1 MADEG
6 VSNMEWWVLLPVA
19 AGFAALIWFLVWLSK
34 KYPKTSM
41 DTWIPVVKAI
51 SDGVGYVIKAF
62 DKDPKTESNTER
74 IYRYA
79 SIAVAS
85 VEQAWKKIR
94 EKMEEGENESL
105 HETMKEEAMSFV
117 DKLAEADNMTL
128 TPAERGIIDGI
139 VEAALYF
146 LPKPAKAEAIK
157 PEGTD

>member
-1 MADEG
+1 MASKG
-6 VSNMEWWVLLPVA
+6 VMNMEWWMLIPIA
-19 AGFAALIWFLVWLSK
+19 AGFAALIWFLVWWSRK
-34 KYPKTSM
+34 HPKSSM

-94 EKMEEGENESL
+94 EKMDEGENEKL
-105 HETMKEEAMSFV
+105 HETMKEEAMAFV
-117 DKLAEADNMTL
+117 DKLAEADNITL
-128 TPAERGIIDGI
+128 SIAERRIIDGI
-139 VEAALYF
+139 IEAALYF
-146 LPKPAKAEAIK
+146 LPKPTEIIPVESK
-157 PEGTD
+157 GTD

>member
-1 MADEG
+1 MAYEG
-6 VSNMEWWVLLPVA
+6 VNNMEWWVLIPIA

-34 KYPKTSM
+34 KYPKSSM

-62 DKDPKTESNTER
+62 DKDPKKESNTER

-94 EKMEEGENESL
+94 EKMDEGENERL
-105 HETMKEEAMSFV
+105 HETMKEEAMAFV
-117 DKLAEADNMTL
+117 DRLAEADSMTI
-128 TPAERGIIDGI
+128 TPAERRIIDGI

-146 LPKPAKAEAIK
+146 LPKSTKAEVVE